1 MGAAAQGEKRRY
13 IMRADAD
20 RDEIL
25 RRVRTAVANPALAA
39 DRKRPPVAVDPG
51 LPGRGLLARW
61 QEEFAAL
68 GGHAYGPV
76 TPAAAVS
83 QTLALLAARG
93 ATAVAAWA
101 DHALP
106 TPDFGQA
113 LAAAGIEVIHTQ
125 RQTQADADFGEL
137 SRAASRARLAQAP
150 VGITAALAGLADT
163 GSVVVTSGP
172 GQARAASLVPPIYLA
187 FLRTRDI
194 YPNLPAWM
202 AQQGAA
208 LLPQTANLTIITG
221 PSRTADIELTLVVGV
236 HGPGEIHVILIDPEA
251 R

>member
-1 MGAAAQGEKRRY
+1 MKP
-13 IMRADAD
+13 DAN

-25 RRVRTAVANPALAA
+25 RRVRTAVANPTLAA
-39 DRKRPPVAVDPG
+39 ERTRPSAAVDLG
-51 LPGRGLLARW
+51 LADHGLLARW
-61 QEEFAAL
+61 QEEFAGL
-68 GGHAYGPV
+68 GGHAYGPL
-76 TPAAAVS
+76 TPAAAVG
-83 QTLALLAARG
+83 QTLALLTARG
-93 ATAVAAWA
+93 VTTVAAWE

-106 TPDFGQA
+106 TPAFSQA

-137 SRAASRARLAQAP
+137 SRAASRARLPQAP

-236 HGPGEIHVILIDPEA
+236 HGPGEIHVILVDPEA

>member
-68 GGHAYGPV
+68 DGHAYGPV

-113 LAAAGIEVIHTQ
+113 LAAAGIEVIHT
-125 RQTQADADFGEL
+125 RPQTQADAL
-137 SRAASRARLAQAP
+137 SRAQLAQAP

-163 GSVVVTSGP
+163 GSLVVTSGP
-172 GQARAASLVPPIYLA
+172 GQARAASLVPPVYLA
-187 FLRTRDI
+187 FLRTHDI

-202 AQQGAA
+202 ARQGAE

>member
-1 MGAAAQGEKRRY
+1 MKP
-13 IMRADAD
+13 DAH

-39 DRKRPPVAVDPG
+39 DRMRPPGAVDLG
-51 LPGRGLLARW
+51 LPEGGLLARW
-61 QEEFAAL
+61 QKEFAAL
-68 GGHAYGPV
+68 GGHAYGPL
-76 TPAAAVS
+76 TPAAAIS

-113 LAAAGIEVIHTQ
+113 LAAAGIEVIHT
-125 RQTQADADFGEL
+125 RPQTQADAL
-137 SRAASRARLAQAP
+137 SRAQLAQAP

-163 GSVVVTSGP
+163 GSLVVTSGP
-172 GQARAASLVPPIYLA
+172 GQARAASLVPPVYLA
-187 FLRTRDI
+187 FLQTRDI

-202 AQQGAA
+202 AQQGAD

>member
-1 MGAAAQGEKRRY
+1 MKP
-13 IMRADAD
+13 DAN

-39 DRKRPPVAVDPG
+39 DRKRPPGAVDPG
-51 LPGRGLLARW
+51 LPGHGLLARW
-61 QEEFAAL
+61 QEECAAL
-68 GGHAYGPV
+68 GGHAYGPL

-83 QTLALLAARG
+83 QTVARLAARG
-93 ATAVAAWA
+93 VTAVAAWE
-101 DHALP
+101 DDALP
-106 TPDFGQA
+106 APNFRQA
-113 LAAAGIEVIHTQ
+113 LAAAGIEVIHT
-125 RQTQADADFGEL
+125 RPQTQADAAA
-137 SRAASRARLAQAP
+137 RAQLAQAP

-163 GSVVVTSGP
+163 GSLVVASGP

-187 FLRTRDI
+187 FLRTNDM

-202 AQQGAA
+202 ARQGAE